1 MRAILEYVVDELE
14 ARISLET
21 MELEKLDEYTF
32 TKFNSVDDI
41 INAEKYQSRI
51 AGLPKD
57 GRVAVTFNCCDI
69 PVHDLEKFAKLGGVP
84 MLDEQSIRVLV
95 RSDNVWPTLRG
106 IRKKMVSFIDSPE
119 AAEEFYRTF
128 EDEYTPLEKLDHLL
142 GMMVEN
148 NEMVSSGIK
157 RVMTDYTSGYEGYF
171 IGRCF
176 VERLDK
182 FKCHQKDK
190 DSEKIAV
197 KNA

>member
-14 ARISLET
+14 ARIPLET

-69 PVHDLEKFAKLGGVP
+69 PVHDLEKFAKLGGDP

-142 GMMVEN
+142 GMMAEN